1 MPTNTN
7 NIEAI
12 FQEQRA
18 NLPALKTRSAADRI
32 AMLQRLKRA
41 ILRFRKNIVK
51 AGAED
56 FGKPET
62 EVDIAEIMPLLSEL
76 ANTTKNL
83 KRWMKPKR
91 VSTPATLF
99 GSSGKIIYEPKGAS
113 LVIAPWNYP
122 VFLSLGPVISAVA
135 AGCSAI
141 IKPSEFTPALSAVI
155 REIVED
161 VFEVNEVA
169 VIDGEV
175 ETTTQLLALPFDHI
189 FFTGSPNVGKIVMGA
204 AAKNLSSVTLELGG
218 KSPVIVDESANV
230 EDCID
235 KLVWAKF
242 TNNGQTCIAPDYLL
256 VHRSHEAH
264 FGEDLY
270 QRITT
275 VYGTDAKAQQQSPD
289 LARIVNARHF
299 DRVQSLLVD
308 AKPKAKQILGG
319 HCDADDRFISPTLVV
334 EPAPDTKIMHEEIF
348 GPLLPILFFDELS
361 DALRI
366 IEQQPKPLALYI
378 FAKDNQVID
387 EVINRSSAGGTC
399 INTCLLHFIH
409 SNLPVGG
416 VNNSGIGKSHGH
428 YGFLAFSN
436 ERGVV
441 RDHLSLSKQLFAP
454 YTPRVKKVIQLT
466 LRFLGR

>member
-1 MPTNTN
+1 MPTNTS

-12 FQEQRA
+12 FQQQKD
-18 NLPALKTRSAADRI
+18 NLPTLKARSAQDRI

-56 FGKPET
+56 FGKPEA

-76 ANTTKNL
+76 ANTSKHL
-83 KRWMKPKR
+83 QRWMKPKR
-91 VSTPATLF
+91 VSTPITLF
-99 GSSGKIIYEPKGAS
+99 GASGKIVYEPKGTS

-161 VFEVNEVA
+161 VFETNEVA

-175 ETTTQLLALPFDHI
+175 ETTTRLLELPFDHI
-189 FFTGSPNVGKIVMGA
+189 FFTGSPNVGKIVMAA

-218 KSPVIVDESANV
+218 KSPVIIDASAKLD
-230 EDCID
+230 DCIE

-256 VHRSHEAH
+256 VHRSHEAQ
-264 FGEDLY
+264 FSNKLY
-270 QRITT
+270 ERIAS
-275 VYGTDAKAQQQSPD
+275 VYGSDVATQQQSED
-289 LARIVNARHF
+289 LARIVNPRHF

-308 AKPKAKQILGG
+308 AKTKAKQVLGG
-319 HCDADDRFISPTLVV
+319 HCDAEDCFISPTLVV
-334 EPAPDTKIMHEEIF
+334 EPEINAKIMQEEIF
-348 GPLLPILFFDELS
+348 GPLLPIRFYDEI
-361 DALRI
+361 DEALDI
-366 IEQQPKPLALYI
+366 ISQQPKPLALYI
-378 FAKDNQVID
+378 FAQNQQTIDHVID
-387 EVINRSSAGGTC
+387 HSTAGGTC

-454 YTPRVKKVIQLT
+454 YTPRVQKILQLT

>member
-7 NIEAI
+7 NIDAI
-12 FQEQRA
+12 FLQQKA
-18 NLPALKTRSAADRI
+18 NLPTLKARSAADRI

-76 ANTTKNL
+76 ANTSKNL

-91 VSTPATLF
+91 VRTPATLF

-161 VFEVNEVA
+161 VFDVNEVA

-189 FFTGSPNVGKIVMGA
+189 FFTGSPNVGKVVMAA

-230 EDCID
+230 KDCID

-256 VHRSHEAH
+256 VHRSHEQS
-264 FGEDLY
+264 FSDSLY
-270 QRITT
+270 QRIAT
-275 VYGTDAKAQQQSPD
+275 VYGADLAAQQQSPD
-289 LARIVNARHF
+289 LARMVNTRHF
-299 DRVQSLLVD
+299 DRVQALLVE
-308 AKPKAKQILGG
+308 AKSKAKTILGG

-334 EPAPDTKIMHEEIF
+334 EPSADSRIMQEEIF
-348 GPLLPILFFDELS
+348 GPLLPILFYDELS
-361 DALRI
+361 EALSI

-378 FAKDNQVID
+378 FAKDNRVVD
-387 EVINRSSAGGTC
+387 EVINRSTAGGTC

-416 VNNSGIGKSHGH
+416 VNNSGIGKSHGR

-441 RDHLSLSKQLFAP
+441 KDHLSLSKQLFAP